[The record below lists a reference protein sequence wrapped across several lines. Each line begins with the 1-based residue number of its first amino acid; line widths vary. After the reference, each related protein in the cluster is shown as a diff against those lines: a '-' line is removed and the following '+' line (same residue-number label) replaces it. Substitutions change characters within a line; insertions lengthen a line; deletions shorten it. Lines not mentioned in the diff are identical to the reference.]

1 MKSWGFYEWRKFQMG
16 VKLDSTIHAFK
27 NPTNRLDGYRFL
39 RKCCKIYLKSSSQ
52 NDAIIFFIHDFT
64 SSTKKTTGKESN
76 WMWNFAIK
84 YKEGRE
90 REITSNFT
98 ALAQRSS
105 SSRGSP
111 RVQGRDKTQWGSDE
125 PSKSGSVGIS
135 KLKLLVNHS
144 SSHNLLVVFSK

>member
-1 MKSWGFYEWRKFQMG
+1 MG

-76 WMWNFAIK
+76 WM
-84 YKEGRE
+84 
-90 REITSNFT
+90 
-98 ALAQRSS
+98 
-105 SSRGSP
+105 
-111 RVQGRDKTQWGSDE
+111 
-125 PSKSGSVGIS
+125 
-135 KLKLLVNHS
+135 
-144 SSHNLLVVFSK
+144 